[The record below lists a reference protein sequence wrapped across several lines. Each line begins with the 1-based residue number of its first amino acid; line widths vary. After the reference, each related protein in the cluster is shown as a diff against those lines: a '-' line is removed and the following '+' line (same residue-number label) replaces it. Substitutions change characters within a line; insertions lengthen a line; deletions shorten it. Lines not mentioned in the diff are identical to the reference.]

1 MGMNTTKSDSVT
13 RVLVRKEKL
22 NFRKI
27 NGDHLT
33 TEHENVKNVPNE
45 STKKSVT
52 LFKFN
57 SIHYIYLF
65 NSMYY
70 TTKPRTT
77 IIKRLCLGLTPASY
91 VYYIIF
97 IFPLGG
103 TRFPCRTE

>member
-1 MGMNTTKSDSVT
+1 MGLNTTKSDSVT

-45 STKKSVT
+45 SFKKSLT

-57 SIHYIYLF
+57 SILYIYI
-65 NSMYY
+65 YY
-70 TTKPRTT
+70 NCLVIVGDVVGTNTTF
-77 IIKRLCLGLTPASY
+77 ISSH
-91 VYYIIF
+91 IIF
-97 IFPLGG
+97 N
-103 TRFPCRTE
+103 